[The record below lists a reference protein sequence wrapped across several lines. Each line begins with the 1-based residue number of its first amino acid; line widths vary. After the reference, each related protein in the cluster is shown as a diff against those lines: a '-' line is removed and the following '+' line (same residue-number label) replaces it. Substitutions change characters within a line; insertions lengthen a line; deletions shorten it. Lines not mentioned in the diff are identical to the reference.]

1 MKRGIKKSA
10 LALTL
15 LLSANVAVQ
24 AQEAKWDGPFG
35 LKEGLSRAEIEK
47 IVKIHKVPTPLFFA
61 TEKLPIPHPAFS
73 WYALTISES
82 VGLCAILAVG
92 PTEPSDAFGDKL
104 RQSFDALKDPLT
116 SRYGK
121 PTRAI
126 DGVRPGSI
134 WRDPQDFMMGMLKG
148 ERKLSAIWDTTKAK
162 PLPSSL
168 SQIALIAGAESSSTG
183 AVSLHYT
190 FSNNDKCEAEKKAN
204 ENRGL

>member
-35 LKEGLSRAEIEK
+35 LKEGLSRAEIAK
-47 IVKIHKVPTPLFFA
+47 VVKIEKVGNTLSYTA
-61 TEKLPIPHPAFS
+61 DKLPIPHPAFS

-82 VGLCAILAVG
+82 VGLCAILAVS
-92 PTEPSDAFGDKL
+92 PTKPSDAFGDTL

-116 SRYGK
+116 LRYGK
-121 PTRAI
+121 QTR
-126 DGVRPGSI
+126 GVDSVRSGSI

-148 ERKLSAIWDTTKAK
+148 ERKLNAIWETTKAK

-168 SQIALIAGAESSSTG
+168 SLIALIASAESSSTG
-183 AVSLHYT
+183 RVSLHYT

-204 ENRGL
+204 DNRGL